1 MHRLVRALAGRLRVG
16 VTAALAVMV
25 VAADA
30 GAAALGRAQAAQPGA
45 PITNDLRA
53 VPTLATIASPNI
65 ALGAGRLFDTAIVLG
80 RVDPQP
86 GATIDFALYGPDDA
100 TCAGAPL
107 FQSVRVPYPVAG
119 GAVSSA
125 SLVPSLPGTYRWRA
139 TYSGDANNQP
149 VSGACNDPRE
159 NVVVRPAQ
167 AGTPRPA
174 GRAFPLLSPFPII
187 RVVGRTTPRGVR
199 IILMTVRSQVG
210 NYVVSQCVG
219 SAARC
224 PYKERVALV
233 RGRSGQ
239 VRTVHVRGF
248 ERVLRAG
255 TVLRVY
261 VVNAGRT
268 GKFTSFRIASGRLPT
283 RTDRCVVGVV
293 LRPRPCPQD

>member
-1 MHRLVRALAGRLRVG
+1 MRVG
-16 VTAALAVMV
+16 VTAALAGMV

-167 AGTPRPA
+167 ARRPPS
-174 GRAFPLLSPFPII
+174 GREAFPLLSPFPII

-199 IILMTVRSQVG
+199 ITLMTVRTQVG
-210 NYVVSQCVG
+210 NYIVSRCVG
-219 SAARC
+219 GARC
-224 PYKERVALV
+224 PYKERIALV

-255 TVLRVY
+255 LIQQASRPLARPAQPLCGALELR
-261 VVNAGRT
+261 
-268 GKFTSFRIASGRLPT
+268 
-283 RTDRCVVGVV
+283 
-293 LRPRPCPQD
+293 